1 MLIETQHLRLQ
12 HFNQQSKNQQST
24 ISYRR
29 HGERSGQWLIASS
42 AQAVDLP
49 A

>member
-1 MLIETQHLRLQ
+1 LKTETELVPG
-12 HFNQQSKNQQST
+12 FNQQFP
-24 ISYRR
+24 YRR

-49 A
+49 V

>member
-1 MLIETQHLRLQ
+1 LKTLPSKISF
-12 HFNQQSKNQQST
+12 FNQQSKISNQQFP
-24 ISYRR
+24 YRR

-49 A
+49 V